1 MKKITVGFITVLTAL
16 IVAVCI
22 HSKHEET
29 RIHNAKI
36 ELGKKNACQWFE
48 RKYGIEVEAVK
59 ALVLEED
66 DIFSSWEGD
75 NVWVIVREGD
85 KEYNVEISG
94 VEENADGTDD
104 YQAEEIEKALIDMIK
119 ADMPTD
125 FEYDFHTDTMRNS
138 HYKANSKSS
147 LETMLQGND
156 TLDIY
161 CVNTDFEELP
171 VFEFLRRNITDCTFY
186 SFSSQEIL
194 DDFMKDE
201 YYNIDYYAPF
211 ITNYRV
217 LKFRKR
223 DNECRE
229 YNLKNYGDL
238 LYYVPH
244 EKIDGEFK
252 KGFYEIS
259 ESEIEWIGNEY
270 EIVSKAYGIDEK
282 TSRILVWFPIPEDKK
297 DKDFYFAYSYY
308 RDYDKKTVRKT
319 EECHIV
325 GNYAVKTLYSPIA
338 DMKIAFLSK

>member
-1 MKKITVGFITVLTAL
+1 MKKMTVGFITVLTAL
-16 IVAVCI
+16 IVAVCMHI
-22 HSKHEET
+22 KHEET

-36 ELGKKNACQWFE
+36 ELGKKNACEYMKQ
-48 RKYGIEVEAVK
+48 KYGIEVEVVK
-59 ALVLEED
+59 VSVIEED

-75 NVWVIVREGD
+75 DVWVTVSEND
-85 KEYNVEISG
+85 KEYNVKISG
-94 VEENADGTDD
+94 VEENADGLDD

-125 FEYDFHTDTMRNS
+125 FEYHFSTDTMRKS
-138 HYKANSKSS
+138 RYKAGSKSS
-147 LETMLQGND
+147 LAEMLDGRD
-156 TLDIY
+156 ILDIY
-161 CVNTDFEELP
+161 CVNTDLEELP

-194 DDFMKDE
+194 DDFMKEE
-201 YYNIDYYAPF
+201 YYDIEYYAPF
-211 ITNYRV
+211 IINYRV
-217 LKFRKR
+217 LKFRER

-229 YNLKNYGDL
+229 YNLKNYGEL

-244 EKIDGEFK
+244 EKVDGEMK
-252 KGFYEIS
+252 KGFYEIP
-259 ESEIEWIGNEY
+259 ESEIDWIDSEY

-297 DKDFYFAYSYY
+297 DKDFYLAYSYY
-308 RDYDKKTVRKT
+308 HEYDKKTVRKT
-319 EECHIV
+319 EKCHIV